1 MVDKAF
7 INPEIISWAR
17 QRCGYTPGLMAKKL
31 NTKLDRY
38 LSWEDGKDQPT
49 FKQAQKLAN
58 VAHVPFGYFFL
69 REPPTE
75 DLPIPDLRRVGGT
88 PLGKPSP
95 ELIETVR
102 SVMAKQEWFKD
113 YLLENGAEPLEFVGR
128 FNFQEFEPSVIVED
142 ICSVLEINNAPDFRK
157 GDSDAYLSR
166 LIKACEEK
174 RILVMR
180 SGIVGTNTHRKL
192 NVSEFRGFAIADRL
206 APLVFI
212 NSADARTA
220 RLFTLIHEL
229 AHLWIGSSGVSS
241 AEPDDQREE
250 AFCNQVAGE
259 FLVPKDEFD
268 ELWEDDVSM
277 NTNFVNLSSYF
288 HVSTLVVARRALQF
302 SRISKAS
309 YQDFYK
315 AELERFKNQGGGGN
329 FYRNSTARNSSVF
342 ARAVIREALRSKML
356 LRDAGKLLDISP
368 SKIKDYYSELS

>member
-31 NTKLDRY
+31 NTKIDRY

-49 FKQAQKLAN
+49 FKQAQKLAS
-58 VAHVPFGYFFL
+58 VVHVPFGYFFL

-128 FNFQEFEPSVIVED
+128 FNFQEVDPSVIVED

-192 NVSEFRGFAIADRL
+192 NVSEFRGFAIADRF

-268 ELWEDDVSM
+268 ELWGDDVSM
-277 NTNFVNLSSYF
+277 NINFVNLSSHF
-288 HVSTLVVARRALQF
+288 HVSTLVIARRALQF

-368 SKIKDYYSELS
+368 SKIKDYYAELS

>member
-1 MVDKAF
+1 MADKAF
-7 INPEIISWAR
+7 VNPEIISWAR
-17 QRCGYTPGLMAKKL
+17 ERCGYTPGLLAKKL
-31 NTKLDRY
+31 NTKVDRY
-38 LSWEDGKDQPT
+38 LSWEDGKDHPT

-58 VAHVPFGYFFL
+58 VVHVPFGYFFL
-69 REPPTE
+69 REPPLE

-113 YLLENGAEPLEFVGR
+113 YLVENGAEPLEFIGR
-128 FNFQEFEPSVIVED
+128 FNFKDVKPSVVVED
-142 ICSVLEINNAPDFRK
+142 ICSVLEIDNAPELRK
-157 GDSDAYLSR
+157 GNGDAYLTR

-192 NVSEFRGFAIADRL
+192 SVSEFRGFAIADRL

-212 NSADARTA
+212 NSADAKTA

-241 AEPDDQREE
+241 VEPDDHKEE

-268 ELWEDDVSM
+268 ELWDTDVAIDS
-277 NTNFVNLSSYF
+277 NFLTLSSYF
-288 HVSTLVVARRALQF
+288 HVSSLVVARRALQF
-302 SRISKAS
+302 GRISKAS
-309 YQDFYK
+309 YQDFYR
-315 AELERFKNQGGGGN
+315 AELERFKDQGGGGD
-329 FYRNSTARNSSVF
+329 FYRNSTARNSSLF
-342 ARAVIREALRSKML
+342 SRAVIREALRSNML

>member
-1 MVDKAF
+1 
-7 INPEIISWAR
+7 
-17 QRCGYTPGLMAKKL
+17 MAKKL
-31 NTKLDRY
+31 NTKIDRY

-49 FKQAQKLAN
+49 FKQAQKLAS
-58 VAHVPFGYFFL
+58 VVHVPFGYFFL

-128 FNFQEFEPSVIVED
+128 FNFQEVDPSVIVED

-192 NVSEFRGFAIADRL
+192 NVSEFRGFAIADRF

-268 ELWEDDVSM
+268 ELWGDDVSM
-277 NTNFVNLSSYF
+277 NINFVNLSSHF
-288 HVSTLVVARRALQF
+288 HVSTLVIARRALQF

-368 SKIKDYYSELS
+368 SKIKDYYAELS